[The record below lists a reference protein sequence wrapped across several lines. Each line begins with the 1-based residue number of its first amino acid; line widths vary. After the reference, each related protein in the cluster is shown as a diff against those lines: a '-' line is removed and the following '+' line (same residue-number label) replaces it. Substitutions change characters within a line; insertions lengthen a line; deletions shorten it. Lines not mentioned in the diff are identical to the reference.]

1 MPDFR
6 PSEALRYGPSAA
18 DSRSSAGQRRAAQGS
33 AGQRRAAQGSAGQR
47 RAAQGSATRPTP
59 SRACAHSDDPASDV
73 GGTIGGENKSAM
85 AILSP
90 LSHGLTPVVRTRILP
105 S

>member
-1 MPDFR
+1 MAHP
-6 PSEALRYGPSAA
+6 PPIPE
-18 DSRSSAGQRRAAQGS
+18 
-33 AGQRRAAQGSAGQR
+33 
-47 RAAQGSATRPTP
+47 AAQGSATQPTP

-90 LSHGLTPVVRTRILP
+90 LSLGLTPVVRTRILP